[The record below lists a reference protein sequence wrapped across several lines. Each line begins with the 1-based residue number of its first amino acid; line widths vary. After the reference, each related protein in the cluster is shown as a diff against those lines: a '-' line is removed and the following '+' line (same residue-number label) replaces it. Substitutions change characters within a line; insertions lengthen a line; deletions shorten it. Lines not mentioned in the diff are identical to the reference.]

1 MVKIGMIRCGT
12 PYPRDMEPNNTL
24 SDLDLYKEAR
34 QESDEAVKMVQE
46 AVGLK
51 DFKWDDLLPT
61 DYRVEGAEV
70 QRRLRN

>member
-1 MVKIGMIRCGT
+1 MIRCGT
-12 PYPRDMEPNNTL
+12 PYLRDIEPDDTL

-34 QESDEAVKMVQE
+34 QELDEAFKMVQE
-46 AVGLK
+46 AIGLK
-51 DFKWDDLLPT
+51 DFKWDDPLLT

>member
-1 MVKIGMIRCGT
+1 MLRCGT
-12 PYPRDMEPNNTL
+12 PYLQDIEPNDTL

-34 QESDEAVKMVQE
+34 QELDKAFEMVQE
-46 AVGLK
+46 AVGIK

>member
-1 MVKIGMIRCGT
+1 MIRCGT

-24 SDLDLYKEAR
+24 SDLNLYEEAR
-34 QESDEAVKMVQE
+34 QESDEAFKIIQE

-51 DFKWDDLLPT
+51 DFKWDNPLPT

-70 QRRLRN
+70 QRRLRNQLC